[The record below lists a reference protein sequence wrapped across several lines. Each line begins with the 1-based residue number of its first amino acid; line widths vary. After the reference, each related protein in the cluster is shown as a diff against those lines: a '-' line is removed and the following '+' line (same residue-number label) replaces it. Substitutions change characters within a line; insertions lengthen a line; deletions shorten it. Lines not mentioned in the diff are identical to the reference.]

1 MPITVAH
8 QYDAALA
15 TRVAEGLP
23 NEVDFRALEPSPE
36 TAWKVPPGAEVLLVS
51 PNSAVI
57 GLHKDMPAPLGW
69 PFDLQWV
76 HLRSTGVDK
85 YPDWLFAV
93 PRVTVTRGGYAVPIS
108 EYVLAA
114 MLAQVKSIP
123 ALWASG
129 ARDWQQRPTLGTLAG
144 QTLGIIGFGEIGKA
158 IARRALSFDMAV
170 VGTRRTDGPSGMDGV
185 EVVSLDVLLGRAD
198 HIVVAMPLTKETR
211 GMLDAAAFARMKP
224 GAHLINIARGAVVDE
239 NALRSAL
246 DGNLGGA
253 TLDVAPVEPLP
264 DGHWLYEHPKVR
276 ISPHISGTSPLS
288 DGAVTDYFLS
298 NLERY
303 RSGKELLGLV
313 DPDRRY

>member
-1 MPITVAH
+1 MAITVAH
-8 QYDAALA
+8 QYEEDLAA
-15 TRVAEGLP
+15 RVVEGLP
-23 NEVDFRALEPSPE
+23 EDVDFRALGASPV
-36 TAWKVPPGAEVLLVS
+36 TAWNVPQGADVLLVN
-51 PNSAVI
+51 PNGAAI
-57 GLHKDMPAPLGW
+57 GLNKDMPAPLGW

-129 ARDWQQRPTLGTLAG
+129 ARDWQQRPILGTLAG
-144 QTLGIIGFGEIGKA
+144 QTVGIIGFGEIGKA
-158 IARRALSFDMAV
+158 IARRSLSFDMAV

-185 EVVSLDVLLGRAD
+185 EIVALEVLLGRAD
-198 HIVVAMPLTKETR
+198 HIVVATPLTRETR
-211 GMLDAAAFARMKP
+211 GMLDAAAFARMKA

-239 NALRSAL
+239 SALRSAL
-246 DGNLGGA
+246 DGSLAAA
-253 TLDVAPVEPLP
+253 TLDVAPIEPLP
-264 DGHWLYEHPKVR
+264 DGHWLFEHPKVH

-288 DGAVTDYFLS
+288 EGAVTDYFLR
-298 NLERY
+298 NLEHY